1 MQIFKLKPYCTKAIW
16 GGKNLNLKYGKK
28 DYEDVAE
35 AWELSGYRGKEST
48 AASGVN
54 VGATITQLVE
64 KYGKVAFLG
73 TKAEGYDKFPLLIK
87 FIDAASPLSIQVHPS
102 DENAKLLGVDGG
114 KTEMW
119 IICDCEDGAYLYF
132 GAKEQLSPEL
142 FRSSILDGSITDYL
156 NKVPVKKGDTFF
168 IKAGTI
174 HAIGAGITICEIQQ
188 TSDTT
193 YRLYDY
199 KRKDKDGKERELH
212 IEKGIIASNL
222 TPVTDFYE
230 KGVKDGCELKLVSCP
245 FFNVSRIEL
254 DGIAEINVDTSS
266 FAALTV
272 TEGEG
277 RIVCAD
283 DSIFVK
289 MGDTVFA
296 PAGSGKVVFNGKMT
310 VVKSTL

>member
-16 GGKNLNLKYGKK
+16 GGKNLNQKYGKK

-35 AWELSGYRGKEST
+35 AWELSGYSGKEST
-48 AASGVN
+48 AASGSDL
-54 VGATITQLVE
+54 GATITEIVN
-64 KYGKVAFLG
+64 KYGKVELLG
-73 TKAEGYDKFPLLIK
+73 TKAEDHDKFPLLIK

-102 DENAKLLGVDGG
+102 DENAKLLGADGG

-119 IICDCEDGAYLYF
+119 IICDCEEGAYLYF

-142 FRSSILDGSITDYL
+142 FRSSILDGSITEYL

-199 KRKDKDGKERELH
+199 KRKDKDGNERELH

-222 TPVTDFYE
+222 TPVSDFYE
-230 KGVKDGCELKLVSCP
+230 KGELVGNELKLVSCP
-245 FFNVSRIEL
+245 FFNVSRINVN
-254 DGIAEINVDTSS
+254 GASEICVDKSS

-272 TEGEG
+272 TDGNGEILCG
-277 RIVCAD
+277 SESV
-283 DSIFVK
+283 SVK

-296 PAGSGKVVFNGKMT
+296 SAGSGKVTFSGNMT